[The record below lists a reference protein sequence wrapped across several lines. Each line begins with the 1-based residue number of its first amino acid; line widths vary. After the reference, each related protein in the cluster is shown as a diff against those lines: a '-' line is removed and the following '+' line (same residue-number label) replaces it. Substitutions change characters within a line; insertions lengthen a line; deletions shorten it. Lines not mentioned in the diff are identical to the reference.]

1 MELKEI
7 HSALKRA
14 VESGDALTIGIV
26 LGQTLVKLEKIINE
40 QDALNKSYTS
50 NGTVNAS
57 HTRSSP
63 VFNYI

>member
-40 QDALNKSYTS
+40 QSISNKNNVN
-50 NGTVNAS
+50 NGTTN
-57 HTRSSP
+57 TGNPRSSP

>member
-14 VESGDALTIGIV
+14 VESGDPLTIGIV
-26 LGQTLVKLEKIINE
+26 LGQTLVNLEKIINE
-40 QDALNKSYTS
+40 QGISNKDNVNHGTSHTS
-50 NGTVNAS
+50 NP
-57 HTRSSP
+57 RSSP